1 MKRTTLLSTATMGL
15 LLSFTVAAA
24 SPAGL
29 LKAPDSA
36 VLAALESNA
45 EKSD

>member
-15 LLSFTVAAA
+15 LLSFPVAA